1 MARDSIVNYTADDLF
16 SSTGIGSLD
25 KAIGLNEYGFNF
37 SQAPTQV
44 PRNKEQPGFVFFTR
58 PQLNMQRDNILNVRE
73 FYNLMTSNSLSK
85 EMRIRCLLDPR
96 LGAGYQYLNTQ
107 APIVQTPLV
116 DNENCFIPML
126 TNNLMTL
133 TGWPEEVMTFQ
144 RSKEDV
150 YRGTH
155 TQAQGVHKIN
165 SSFTLNATFR
175 NTMNNPIIQM
185 FHYWMMYMSC
195 VTTLGTLR
203 PYPDYE
209 AMDIKDY
216 NTRIYHLTLD
226 AQMERVT
233 GIYACGASIP
243 SGNSISQYAD
253 YNRIAPIVDVNKDF
267 TISFECDGAII
278 LDPILFYTF
287 NKVVSAFCPNMRDE
301 NRFWSMQKLG
311 KFDRNYFRNIAYPYI
326 DPQTSKFELYV
337 RKELYE
343 KRMQDIT
350 GIMNSEDYDEFEV
363 NNDGTTPNPELMMA

>member
-16 SSTGIGSLD
+16 SATGIGSLD
-25 KAIGLNEYGFNF
+25 KAIGLNEYGLNF

-58 PQLNMQRDNILNVRE
+58 PQLNMQTDNIRNVRQ
-73 FYNLMTSNSLSK
+73 FYNLLTDNGLSK

-96 LGAGYQYLNTQ
+96 LGAGYQYLNVQ
-107 APIVQTPLV
+107 APIIRSPLV
-116 DNENCFIPML
+116 DNENAFIPNL

-155 TQAQGVHKIN
+155 TQAQGVHMIN
-165 SSFTLNATFR
+165 SSYTLNATFR

-185 FHYWMMYMSC
+185 FHYWMVYMSC

-203 PYPDYE
+203 PYPDFE

-216 NTRIYHLTLD
+216 NTRIYHITLD

-233 GIYACGASIP
+233 GIYACGAAIP
-243 SGNSISQYAD
+243 SSNSVSQYAD
-253 YNRIAPIVDVNKDF
+253 YNRVAPIVDVNKDF

-287 NKVVSAFCPNMRDE
+287 NKVVAAFCPGMRDG
-301 NRFWSMQKLG
+301 NRQWSMQKLG
-311 KFDRNYFRNIAYPYI
+311 KFDRNYFRSIAYPYI
-326 DPQTSKFELYV
+326 DPQTNKFELYV
-337 RKELYE
+337 PKDLYE
-343 KRMQDIT
+343 KRMVQIT
-350 GIMNSEDYDEFEV
+350 GVSDSEQFDEFEYDP
-363 NNDGTTPNPELMMA
+363 DGTTPNPDLQFN